1 MILRTKLAR
10 ENWKRIQKIKLKSI
24 VVKRKEAKDS
34 VKRENLKGDIYYLYC
49 YMCRSVVVSLRKNV
63 KCACLVCR
71 IYVEYVNIT
80 EVSDTALGLLY
91 DLP

>member
-1 MILRTKLAR
+1 MILRTELAR
-10 ENWKRIQKIKLKSI
+10 ENWKRFQNVKLVPI
-24 VVKRKEAKDS
+24 AVKLERAKDF

-49 YMCRSVVVSLRKNV
+49 YMCRSVVVSLRENV

-80 EVSDTALGLLY
+80 EVSDTALGLLIY
-91 DLP
+91 